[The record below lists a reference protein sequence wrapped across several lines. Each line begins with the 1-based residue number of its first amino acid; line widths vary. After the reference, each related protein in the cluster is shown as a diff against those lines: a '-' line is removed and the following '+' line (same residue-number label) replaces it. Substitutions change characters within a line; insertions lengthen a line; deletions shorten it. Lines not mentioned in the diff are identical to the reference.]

1 MKIQKSGFVAVRQ
14 FLTNRT
20 THINNNNKTNIDTN
34 KVALGKNAT
43 HTTQPH

>member
-20 THINNNNKTNIDTN
+20 THINNKIDIHTN
-34 KVALGKNAT
+34 KMVLGRNVT
-43 HTTQPH
+43 QSTQPH